1 MCDSDRRLGTHQQF
15 VVHDFGDRRVNLTCL
30 QENLNRGLNLVS
42 RAVAARSPLPV
53 LSNVLLAT
61 EDGGLKLAAMNQ
73 QMAISVWTGA
83 SIQTEGAITVPARLL
98 SDFIGQLPEGIVTLE
113 LDAETDTLLVSSGR
127 FRAKMKGIDA
137 DEFPP
142 IPEADAEREL
152 EMPTSVWTSIIEQVV
167 VAAAQDDSRPVLAGV
182 SLTFGPDYVELAAA
196 DGYRLAVR
204 RAAAETGL
212 SEATQIVVPRA
223 AMVELSRILADDP
236 GAVTIGLTA
245 NASSVRFSTRAV
257 SLVSQLID
265 GQFPAY
271 QQLIPDTANMET
283 RVVADT
289 AAVTQAT
296 RIAALF
302 ARDGQNVIRASIEG
316 NDDGGRL
323 VLSANSAELGE
334 NQSEVEAEVSGDS
347 TNAQIA
353 FNYRFLSDCL
363 GTVASERVSLSL
375 AGPTS
380 PGLVRQV
387 DKDGEDMPSFSHVIM
402 PMHTVS

>member
-1 MCDSDRRLGTHQQF
+1 M
-15 VVHDFGDRRVNLTCL
+15 NLTCL

-61 EDGGLKLAAMNQ
+61 EDGGLKLEAMNRE
-73 QMAISVWTGA
+73 MSISVWTGA
-83 SIQTEGAITVPARLL
+83 SIQAEGAITVPARLL
-98 SDFIGQLPEGIVTLE
+98 SDFIGQLPEGVVALE
-113 LDAETDTLLVSSGR
+113 LDAETDTLEVSSGR
-127 FRAKMKGIDA
+127 FRAKMKGIGA

-142 IPEADAEREL
+142 IPVGDAEREL

-212 SEATQIVVPRA
+212 SEPTQIIVPRP
-223 AMVELSRILADDP
+223 AMVELSRILTDDP
-236 GAVTIGLTA
+236 GSVTIGLTA
-245 NASSVRFSTRAV
+245 NAQSVRFSTRAV
-257 SLVSQLID
+257 TLVSQLID

-316 NDDGGRL
+316 SDDGGRL

-334 NQSEVEAEVSGDS
+334 NQGEVEAEVTGAS
-347 TNAQIA
+347 TSAQIA

-363 GTVASERVSLSL
+363 GTVSSERVSLAL

-387 DKDGEDMPSFSHVIM
+387 DKDGQDMPSFSHVIM

>member
-1 MCDSDRRLGTHQQF
+1 MN
-15 VVHDFGDRRVNLTCL
+15 VTCL

-98 SDFIGQLPEGIVTLE
+98 SDFIGQLPEGVVALE
-113 LDAETDTLLVSSGR
+113 LDAETDTLKVSSGR
-127 FRAKMKGIDA
+127 FRAKIKGIDA

-142 IPEADAEREL
+142 IPEGDTEREL

-182 SLTFGPDYVELAAA
+182 SLTLGPDYVELAAA

-204 RAAAETGL
+204 RVAAETGL
-212 SEATQIVVPRA
+212 TEATQIVVPRA
-223 AMVELSRILADDP
+223 AMVELSRILTDDP

-245 NASSVRFSTRAV
+245 NSSSVRFSTRAV

-271 QQLIPDTANMET
+271 QQLVPDSDNMET

-316 NDDGGRL
+316 DDDGGRL
-323 VLSANSAELGE
+323 VLSANSVELGE
-334 NQSEVEAEVSGDS
+334 NQGEVEAEVSGDK

-363 GTVASERVSLSL
+363 GTVKSERVSISL

>member
-1 MCDSDRRLGTHQQF
+1 MN
-15 VVHDFGDRRVNLTCL
+15 VTCL

-42 RAVAARSPLPV
+42 RAVAPRSPLPV

-83 SIQTEGAITVPARLL
+83 SIQAEGAITVPARLL
-98 SDFIGQLPEGIVTLE
+98 SDFIGQLPEGVVALE
-113 LDAETDTLLVSSGR
+113 LDAETDTLEVSSGR

-142 IPEADAEREL
+142 MPEGDAEREL
-152 EMPTSVWTSIIEQVV
+152 EMPTGVWSSIIEQVV

-223 AMVELSRILADDP
+223 AMVELSRILTDDP

-245 NASSVRFSTRAV
+245 NESSVRFSTRAV

-271 QQLIPDTANMET
+271 QQLIPDIANMET

-289 AAVTQAT
+289 AHVTQAT

-302 ARDGQNVIRASIEG
+302 ARDGQNVIRATIEG
-316 NDDGGRL
+316 TDEGGRL

-334 NQSEVEAEVSGDS
+334 NQGEVEAEVTGAS
-347 TNAQIA
+347 TSAQIA

-363 GTVASERVSLSL
+363 GTVTSERVSLSL

>member
-1 MCDSDRRLGTHQQF
+1 M
-15 VVHDFGDRRVNLTCL
+15 NLTCL
-30 QENLNRGLNLVS
+30 QENLHRGLNLVS

-73 QMAISVWTGA
+73 HMAISVWTGA

-98 SDFIGQLPEGIVTLE
+98 SDFIGQLPEGIVSLE
-113 LDAETDTLLVSSGR
+113 LDPETDTLVVSSGR

-137 DEFPP
+137 TEFPP

-204 RAAAETGL
+204 RAAAETGI

-223 AMVELSRILADDP
+223 AMVELSRILTEDP
-236 GAVTIGLTA
+236 GSVTIGLTA

-302 ARDGQNVIRASIEG
+302 ARDGQNVIKATING
-316 NDDGGRL
+316 DDDGGRL

-334 NQSEVEAEVSGDS
+334 NQGEVEAEVTGDS
-347 TNAQIA
+347 TSAQIA

-363 GTVASERVSLSL
+363 GTITSERVSLSL
-375 AGPTS
+375 AGATS

-387 DKDGEDMPSFSHVIM
+387 DKDGQDMPSFSHVIM

>member
-1 MCDSDRRLGTHQQF
+1 M
-15 VVHDFGDRRVNLTCL
+15 NLTCL

-73 QMAISVWTGA
+73 HMAISVWTGA

-98 SDFIGQLPEGIVTLE
+98 SDFIGQLPEGIVALE
-113 LDAETDTLLVSSGR
+113 LDPETDTLAVSSGR

-137 DEFPP
+137 AEFPP

-204 RAAAETGL
+204 RAAAETGI
-212 SEATQIVVPRA
+212 SEPTQIVVPRA
-223 AMVELSRILADDP
+223 AMVELSRILTEDP
-236 GAVTIGLTA
+236 GSVTIGLTA

-302 ARDGQNVIRASIEG
+302 ARDGQNVIKATING
-316 NDDGGRL
+316 DDDGGRL

-334 NQSEVEAEVSGDS
+334 NQGEVEAEVTGDS
-347 TNAQIA
+347 TSAQIA

-363 GTVASERVSLSL
+363 GTVTSDRVSLSL

-387 DKDGEDMPSFSHVIM
+387 DKDGQDMPSFSHVIM

>member
-1 MCDSDRRLGTHQQF
+1 M
-15 VVHDFGDRRVNLTCL
+15 NLTCL
-30 QENLNRGLNLVS
+30 QENLNRGLSLVS

-83 SIQTEGAITVPARLL
+83 SIQSEGAITVPARLL
-98 SDFIGQLPEGIVTLE
+98 SDFIGQLPEGVVALE
-113 LDAETDTLLVSSGR
+113 LDAETDTLQVSSGR

-142 IPEADAEREL
+142 MPEGDAEREL
-152 EMPTSVWTSIIEQVV
+152 EMPTGVWTSIIEQVV

-212 SEATQIVVPRA
+212 SEPSQIIVPRP
-223 AMVELSRILADDP
+223 AMVELSRILTDDP
-236 GAVTIGLTA
+236 GSVTIGLTA
-245 NASSVRFSTRAV
+245 NSQSVRFSTRAV

-302 ARDGQNVIRASIEG
+302 ARDGQNVIRATIEG

-334 NQSEVEAEVSGDS
+334 NQGEVEAEVSGAS

-363 GTVASERVSLSL
+363 GTVSSDRVSLSL

>member
-1 MCDSDRRLGTHQQF
+1 MN
-15 VVHDFGDRRVNLTCL
+15 VTCL

-83 SIQTEGAITVPARLL
+83 SIQSEGAITVPARLL
-98 SDFIGQLPEGIVTLE
+98 SEFIGQLPEGVVTLE
-113 LDAETDTLLVSSGR
+113 LDAETDTLAVSSGR
-127 FRAKMKGIDA
+127 FRAKLKGIDA
-137 DEFPP
+137 SEFPP
-142 IPEADAEREL
+142 IPEGDTEREL
-152 EMPTSVWTSIIEQVV
+152 EMPTSVWTAIIEQVV

-212 SEATQIVVPRA
+212 AEPTQIVVPRP

-245 NASSVRFSTRAV
+245 NASSVRFNTRAA

-271 QQLIPDTANMET
+271 QQLIPDTANVET

-289 AAVTQAT
+289 EAVNQAT

-302 ARDGQNVIRASIEG
+302 ARDGQNVIKATIEG
-316 NDDGGRL
+316 TDEGGRL
-323 VLSANSAELGE
+323 TLSANSAELGE
-334 NQSEVEAEVSGDS
+334 NQGEIEAEVSG
-347 TNAQIA
+347 TNTSAQIA
-353 FNYRFLSDCL
+353 FNYRFLADCL
-363 GTVASERVSLSL
+363 GTVSSERVSLSL
-375 AGPTS
+375 SGPTS

-387 DKDGEDMPSFSHVIM
+387 DNDGEDMPSFSHVIM
-402 PMHTVS
+402 PMHTVT

>member
-1 MCDSDRRLGTHQQF
+1 MN
-15 VVHDFGDRRVNLTCL
+15 VTCL

-98 SDFIGQLPEGIVTLE
+98 SDFIGQLPEGVVALE
-113 LDAETDTLLVSSGR
+113 LDAETDTLKVSSGR
-127 FRAKMKGIDA
+127 FRAKIKGIDA

-142 IPEADAEREL
+142 IPEGDTEREL

-182 SLTFGPDYVELAAA
+182 SLTLGPDYVELAAA

-204 RAAAETGL
+204 RVAAETGL
-212 SEATQIVVPRA
+212 TEATQIVVPRA
-223 AMVELSRILADDP
+223 AMV
-236 GAVTIGLTA
+236 
-245 NASSVRFSTRAV
+245 
-257 SLVSQLID
+257 
-265 GQFPAY
+265 
-271 QQLIPDTANMET
+271 PDSDNMET

-316 NDDGGRL
+316 DDDGGRL
-323 VLSANSAELGE
+323 VLSANSVELGE
-334 NQSEVEAEVSGDS
+334 NQGEVEAEVSGDN

-363 GTVASERVSLSL
+363 GTVKSERVSISL